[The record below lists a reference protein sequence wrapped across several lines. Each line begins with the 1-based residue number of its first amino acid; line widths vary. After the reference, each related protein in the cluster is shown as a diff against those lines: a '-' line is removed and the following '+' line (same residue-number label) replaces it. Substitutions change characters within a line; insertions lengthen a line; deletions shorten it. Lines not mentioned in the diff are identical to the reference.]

1 MALSGKLTAKQIN
14 DISGPKTLNDG
25 GGLYLKIRES
35 EGRLWF
41 CRIRHPR
48 TRKLKDRGMGLSR
61 SQIYKLIAKGSFPE
75 QIKIGPK
82 ISAWPEQTID
92 QWISR
97 QIEGGVQ

>member
-1 MALSGKLTAKQIN
+1 MLEPTRLLRLKQVI
-14 DISGPKTLNDG
+14 
-25 GGLYLKIRES
+25 LKV
-35 EGRLWF
+35 
-41 CRIRHPR
+41 
-48 TRKLKDRGMGLSR
+48 GLSR

-82 ISAWPEQTID
+82 ISAWSERKID

>member
-1 MALSGKLTAKQIN
+1 MKEVTKKGVFANGYKSFT
-14 DISGPKTLNDG
+14 ST
-25 GGLYLKIRES
+25 E
-35 EGRLWF
+35 
-41 CRIRHPR
+41 
-48 TRKLKDRGMGLSR
+48 TSR
-61 SQIYKLIAKGSFPE
+61 SQSGPITLAKYKLIAEGSFPE

>member
-1 MALSGKLTAKQIN
+1 MLETTRLLRLKQVV
-14 DISGPKTLNDG
+14 SKV
-25 GGLYLKIRES
+25 
-35 EGRLWF
+35 
-41 CRIRHPR
+41 
-48 TRKLKDRGMGLSR
+48 GLSR

>member
-1 MALSGKLTAKQIN
+1 MYQANRLLRLKQVV
-14 DISGPKTLNDG
+14 
-25 GGLYLKIRES
+25 LKV
-35 EGRLWF
+35 
-41 CRIRHPR
+41 
-48 TRKLKDRGMGLSR
+48 GLSR